1 MAKMQIMI
9 LKNNDYYSG
18 DVRLLDITEEHG
30 TPVYVYDAQIMTSQ
44 FNRLKKAFDKVDMKI
59 KYACKALTNI
69 AVLKHF
75 KTLGSDL
82 DAVSIEEVQ
91 LGLHAGFSPEQILF
105 TPNCVSIEEI
115 KLAVELGVT
124 INIDNISVLEQFGH
138 LYGNTVPCCIRI
150 NPHIEAG
157 GHQHIQTGHIDSK
170 FGISV
175 YQMRHVHRVVTANKM
190 LIIGLHMHTGSDIL
204 DSNVFLQGAEL
215 LFDAA
220 QQFPDLQFLD
230 FGSGFK
236 VGYKDEDVTTDIEEL
251 GNTLC
256 SRFNA
261 FCEEYDRKLE
271 LWFEPGKFL
280 VSEAGILL
288 VRVNVIKP
296 TMATVFAGV
305 DSGQNH
311 LIRPMFY
318 DAYHGIINI
327 SNPTGTQ
334 RIYTVVGY
342 ICETD
347 TLARD
352 RKITEVHEGD
362 ILAIK
367 NAGAY
372 GFTMSNNYNSRMRPP
387 EVFILNGKAH
397 LIRKRETLEDLLKN
411 QVEIETEIS
420 VGIN

>member
-1 MAKMQIMI
+1 MHLQ
-9 LKNNDYYSG
+9 NNNYYLGGVKLS
-18 DVRLLDITEEHG
+18 DVANEFG
-30 TPVYVYDAQIMTSQ
+30 TPVYVYDASIMTDQ
-44 FNRLKKAFDKVDMKI
+44 FNKLKSAFKDVDVKI

-69 AVLKHF
+69 AVMKHF
-75 KTLGSDL
+75 KNLGAEL
-82 DAVSIEEVQ
+82 DAVSIEEVL
-91 LGLHAGFSPEQILF
+91 LGLHAGFLPHQILF
-105 TPNCVSIEEI
+105 TPNCVSIDEI
-115 KLAVELGVT
+115 KKAAELNVI
-124 INIDNISVLEQFGH
+124 INIDNISILEQFGH
-138 LYGNTVPCCIRI
+138 LYGNAYPVCIRI

-170 FGISV
+170 FGISI
-175 YQMRHVHRVVTANKM
+175 YQMRHVQRVIEANNIK
-190 LIIGLHMHTGSDIL
+190 IIGLHMHTGSDIL

-220 QQFPDLQFLD
+220 QNFPELEFID

-236 VGYKDEDVTTDIEEL
+236 VGYKDEDVTTDIDEL
-251 GNTLC
+251 GKTL
-256 SRFNA
+256 SERFHS
-261 FCEEYDRKLE
+261 FCDEYGRKLE

-288 VRVNVIKP
+288 VKVNVLKP

-318 DAYHGIINI
+318 DAYHSIVNI
-327 SNPTGTQ
+327 SNPEGTK

-352 RKITEVHEGD
+352 RKINEIHEGD

-372 GFTMSNNYNSRMRPP
+372 GYTMSNNYNSRMRPP
-387 EVFILNGKAH
+387 EVFIVDGKAH
-397 LIRKRETLEDLLKN
+397 LIRKRETLDDLLRN
-411 QVEIETEIS
+411 QVS
-420 VGIN
+420 VEAMVLENSNV